1 MRGALLV
8 CKKEFLELGK
18 DRKTLF
24 FTFVLPLLLYPL
36 LFGMIG
42 KLNKNDEAKR
52 QGRASRVVLVDP
64 AQVLTPLIQSDARHF
79 ERVDKAVPEAR
90 KALTNQDLD
99 LIVEVEPDAAAKIGR
114 AHV

>member
-64 AQVLTPLIQSDARHF
+64 AQVLTP
-79 ERVDKAVPEAR
+79 
-90 KALTNQDLD
+90 
-99 LIVEVEPDAAAKIGR
+99 
-114 AHV
+114 